1 MNGEASARGTGI
13 FRVYRRGQGNVAR
26 GMAAGA
32 LGLIALFGCGG
43 ELGQILSLSPRLER
57 VIWSRGLPFFETTMA
72 VTGVHLVQGVSL
84 LLCAWG
90 IWALM
95 NYARLVDFLIETEE
109 EMRKVT
115 WPWDPTARGVAWGIV
130 PARARELV
138 GNATVV
144 LVSVGVLAFVLAVY
158 DGVLLGGL
166 QRYLGMS

>member
-1 MNGEASARGTGI
+1 MSGDASAGGAGI

-26 GMAAGA
+26 GVAAGA
-32 LGLIALFGCGG
+32 LGLVALFGCSG
-43 ELGQILSLSPRLER
+43 ELGRLLSLSPHLRR
-57 VIWSRGLPFFETTMA
+57 VLWSRDLPFFETTFA
-72 VTGVHLVQGVSL
+72 VTGTHLAQVASL

-144 LVSVGVLAFVLAVY
+144 LVSVAVMAFVLAVY

-166 QRYLGMS
+166 QTYVGMR